1 MNIMEIDEF
10 QKFVH
15 EFKYARGWEKRHE
28 PKDLLL
34 GLVEEIGEFR
44 NLIKW
49 KNDAQIRQTLI
60 EDQSPEARA
69 EIVDFFG
76 DMLWYLG
83 TLADYCQ
90 IDMREAMDFI
100 QKEFQWRFP
109 VEKTNLNG
117 TNPKDGGYDGKY
129 AGGHEAGES

>member
-1 MNIMEIDEF
+1 MEIQEF

-15 EFKYARGWEKRHE
+15 EFKYARGWEKHHE

-49 KNDAQIRQTLI
+49 KPD
-60 EDQSPEARA
+60 A
-69 EIVDFFG
+69 EIRRRLVDEPTPEMKAEVVDFFG

-83 TLADYCQ
+83 TLADYCH

-100 QKEFQWRFP
+100 VAEFPDRFP
-109 VEKTNLNG
+109 VEKTNG
-117 TNPKDGGYDGKY
+117 SATTDPRAGGYDGKY
-129 AGGHEAGES
+129 QI

>member
-1 MNIMEIDEF
+1 MEIQEF

-44 NLIKW
+44 NMIKW
-49 KNDAQIRQTLI
+49 RNDEEIRKLLLEECT
-60 EDQSPEARA
+60 PERRA
-69 EIVDFFG
+69 EVIDFFG

-90 IDMREAMDFI
+90 VDMREAMDFI
-100 QKEFQWRFP
+100 HQEFQWRFP
-109 VEKTNLNG
+109 IEKTNG
-117 TNPKDGGYDGKY
+117 TNTTDHQNVGYDGKY
-129 AGGHEAGES
+129 EQPAAH